1 MASRKEQWQKV
12 EGSEIYSISSWGRI
26 RNDHAMKIKKLFPN
40 RYGSVIVVMTRNGGK
55 GSRSRNMSRIMR
67 QWMPPQ
73 PTPAHGLY
81 HLDGNKTNFHEDN
94 LVWMTNRERVLNDI
108 KHGRRPKSKFSP
120 GLTIKEK
127 QIISNMTNLGI
138 SQVQIG
144 KKIGRSNSTVSKY
157 LSGYVSPVYLNVDK

>member
-1 MASRKEQWQKV
+1 
-12 EGSEIYSISSWGRI
+12 
-26 RNDHAMKIKKLFPN
+26 MKIKKLFPN
-40 RYGSVIVVMTRNGGK
+40 RYGAVIAVLTNNSLKGPYTRNLSK
-55 GSRSRNMSRIMR
+55 IMR
-67 QWMPPQ
+67 QWMPVQ

-81 HLDGNKTNFHEDN
+81 HLDGDKTNFHEDN

-108 KHGRRPKSKFSP
+108 KHGRRPRSKFSP

-138 SQVQIG
+138 SQVKIG

-157 LSGYVSPVYLNVDK
+157 LSGYISPVYLNVDK